1 MNVAVEASVLSS
13 MSELDLEFHLW
24 GGKPHNNKTIN

>member
-24 GGKPHNNKTIN
+24 GGGNPTTIKL